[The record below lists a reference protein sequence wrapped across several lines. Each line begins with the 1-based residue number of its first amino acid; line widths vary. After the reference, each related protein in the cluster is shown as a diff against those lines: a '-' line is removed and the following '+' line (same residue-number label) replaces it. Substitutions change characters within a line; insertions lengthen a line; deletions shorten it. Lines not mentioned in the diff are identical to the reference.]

1 MPSFTWPFLLQCKRT
16 YILPGASGGKGIG
29 NTNGRCFLGSG
40 CANIV
45 VITIGYVCECIINK
59 CGCVLVSLSV
69 LTWCVLGLIWVF
81 SLCSI
86 LIGLIQ
92 SFCEQH
98 YDMDSEITSNCCS
111 LLLLS
116 LLLFLLLLLGEH
128 RDKVD
133 SNYLH
138 KCDSSIAHEYVHS

>member
-1 MPSFTWPFLLQCKRT
+1 MRVRALMSFQPLLHFNC
-16 YILPGASGGKGIG
+16 
-29 NTNGRCFLGSG
+29 
-40 CANIV
+40 
-45 VITIGYVCECIINK
+45 
-59 CGCVLVSLSV
+59 
-69 LTWCVLGLIWVF
+69 
-81 SLCSI
+81 
-86 LIGLIQ
+86 LIQ

-116 LLLFLLLLLGEH
+116 LLLLFLLLLGEH